1 MVEFGSEPTLRTYLA
16 VLRRRKLWVISIALL
31 GLAVSLAISL
41 SEAKQY
47 SATAQLLVQPS
58 NETLALGSAQQQ
70 ITPTDVQ
77 TELQLVTS
85 APVLMHVQR
94 QLGSHPPISAS
105 EVAQTN
111 VIALTATSSTPAE
124 AALIANTYA
133 NAFVAHT
140 RAASEANLTAAETQL
155 KGQILA
161 LQKQVQ
167 SLRSSRGTSEAT
179 ALLNEVAV
187 LKEQLAQL
195 EVNGAVASGG
205 IEVVTPAQKPASPS
219 SPQPSRDGVLG
230 LVAGLVVGLAA
241 AFVRD
246 NLDDAVSSKEIAEQL
261 VGVPVL
267 AMVPMVPSW
276 KKREQPMVISR
287 SSPTSPAAEAYRSLR
302 TSLQFT
308 RNDRPLRTVLV
319 TSPAAAE
326 GKTSTLANLGTVF
339 AQAGERVVLVSCDLR
354 RPRLGQFF
362 GINEQLG
369 LTTVLLGEKSLGE
382 VLQPVPGQDSLWI
395 LAAGPR
401 PPNPAELLN
410 GLGAR
415 DVFAA
420 LREEFDLV
428 LVDSPPLLPVTD
440 AVVLSKHVDAALI
453 VLAAGQTRQA
463 DLQRA
468 TEKLTQVEAP
478 VSGLVLNQVTRQNA
492 YANGYGYSYSHGE
505 QEGSNRAGGFRHANA
520 KKTAVA
526 ASPPDDTSEWRPKV
540 H

>member
-1 MVEFGSEPTLRTYLA
+1 MAEFGSEPTLRTYLT
-16 VLRRRKLWVISIALL
+16 VLRRRKWWIIAIALL

-41 SEAKQY
+41 SEPKQY

-58 NETLALGSAQQQ
+58 NEALALGSAQQQ

-85 APVLMHVQR
+85 APVLMEVQR
-94 QLGSHPPISAS
+94 KLGSHPPVSAS

-111 VIALTATSSTPAE
+111 VIALTATASTPAQ

-133 NAFVAHT
+133 DAFIAHT
-140 RAASEANLTAAETQL
+140 RDVSEANLTATETQL

-161 LQKQVQ
+161 LQKQVL
-167 SLRSSRGTSEAT
+167 SLKNSRGSAEAA
-179 ALLNEVAV
+179 ALLNQVAV

-195 EVNGAVASGG
+195 EVKGAVATGG
-205 IEVVTPAQKPASPS
+205 IELVTPAQKPASPS
-219 SPQPSRDGVLG
+219 SPQPSRDALLGV
-230 LVAGLVVGLAA
+230 VAGLAVGLAA

-267 AMVPMVPSW
+267 AMVPMVSTW

-308 RNDRPLRTVLV
+308 RNDQTLRTLLV

-326 GKTSTLANLGTVF
+326 GKTSTLANLGTAF

-362 GINEQLG
+362 GIDEQVG
-369 LTTVLLGEKSLGE
+369 LTSVLLGEKSLQG

-395 LAAGPR
+395 LAAGRGRPTLQNFSTGPGQAKCSPR
-401 PPNPAELLN
+401 CATCSTWYSWI
-410 GLGAR
+410 AHR
-415 DVFAA
+415 CCQ
-420 LREEFDLV
+420 LRT
-428 LVDSPPLLPVTD
+428 P
-440 AVVLSKHVDAALI
+440 
-453 VLAAGQTRQA
+453 
-463 DLQRA
+463 
-468 TEKLTQVEAP
+468 
-478 VSGLVLNQVTRQNA
+478 
-492 YANGYGYSYSHGE
+492 SYS
-505 QEGSNRAGGFRHANA
+505 RR
-520 KKTAVA
+520 T
-526 ASPPDDTSEWRPKV
+526 
-540 H
+540 